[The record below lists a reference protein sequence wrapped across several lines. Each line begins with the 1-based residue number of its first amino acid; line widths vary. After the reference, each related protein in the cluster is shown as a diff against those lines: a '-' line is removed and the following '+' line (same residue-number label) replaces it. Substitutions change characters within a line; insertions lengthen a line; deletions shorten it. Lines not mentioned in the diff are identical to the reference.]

1 MKMETGR
8 LNTKNWLVSRTA
20 DLLLLLGPV
29 WVLWVYFFV
38 SDTDWQNIEFPVWAW
53 FIFILGI
60 DVSHV
65 WSSVFRSYAVKDEF
79 QAQKKVLILAPII
92 AFALS
97 VCFLSFSQLWFWR
110 IMAYLAVFHFIK
122 QQYGFVALYR
132 LKAGEKR
139 KQLISD
145 KLIIY
150 TSTIYPVVFW
160 HFNATSSFNW
170 FVEGDFLPVHSL
182 LGNPDLL
189 SMIFTVANYLFWGLI
204 IAWLIQEVIALR
216 NNEIVSTGKLLWII
230 TTAINWWFGIVYF
243 NSDVVFSISNVVAHG
258 IPYMVLIYHY
268 REQKDQIIRS
278 VKHSWNWKVKWALIL
293 VATIFLA
300 AFVEEY
306 FWDMFV
312 YREHAPLFETVLPYS
327 WEQLSGKAELI
338 IAVALLALPQQ
349 IHYIIDGY
357 IWKMNAKNKYL
368 KSVFTGSNES

>member
-1 MKMETGR
+1 MEIGR
-8 LNTKNWLVSRTA
+8 LNTRNWLVSRTT

-29 WVLWVYFFV
+29 WVLWIYFFF
-38 SDTDWQNIEFPVWAW
+38 SGTDWQNIEFPVWAW

-79 QAQKKVLILAPII
+79 QAQKKVLILAPVI
-92 AFALS
+92 AFVLS
-97 VCFLSFSQLWFWR
+97 VSFLSFSQLWFWR

-139 KQLISD
+139 KQLITD

-160 HFNATSSFNW
+160 HFNTKSTFNW
-170 FVEGDFLPVHSL
+170 FVEGDFLPAHL
-182 LGNPDLL
+182 ITNPDLISTL
-189 SMIFTVANYLFWGLI
+189 FTIANYLFWGLI
-204 IAWLIQEVIALR
+204 LSWLIQEIIALR
-216 NNEIVSTGKLLWII
+216 KKEIVSTGKILWVV

-268 REQKDQIIRS
+268 RERKDQIVHS
-278 VKHSWNWKVKWALIL
+278 VKHSWNWKIKWVALLI
-293 VATIFLA
+293 ATIFIA

-306 FWDMFV
+306 FWDMLV
-312 YREHAPLFETVLPYS
+312 YREHSHLFEAVLPYS

-338 IAVALLALPQQ
+338 VAIALLALPQQ

-368 KSVFTGSNES
+368 KSVFTGTNES